1 MRRSGSPCEGLEGL
15 RRALAKHAGAD
26 GTAPGLAPT
35 APAPGLDEEGAAA
48 LSPIRARQRKSVLLV
63 DDDPQTREA
72 AVAELLHADVP
83 VRAFDDGNAALA
95 AIAEEKPDVIALE
108 IGLAGDMGGKDLVNM
123 IKATMEWV
131 DIPVIL
137 WTRVAVAS
145 HREARQIHGADE
157 VVQKSSV
164 APPRLPPAS
173 SPSSAARKPEVEPRL
188 VLASA
193 SPRRARILRDL
204 GVGFRVV
211 VSHEDESLVPGED
224 GPAAVERLA
233 RAKALAVASQERLPV
248 LAADTEVLCDGHILG
263 KPSDERDA
271 VAMLRRLAGRAH
283 EVVTGVCVVRGEIA
297 RSGVERS
304 VVRLAPMTEEELRW
318 YAATG
323 EPLDK
328 AGGYH
333 IDGKGALF
341 IETVDGSP
349 SNVAG
354 LPVRLLL
361 RLVREA
367 ALELGL
373 P

>member
-1 MRRSGSPCEGLEGL
+1 MS
-15 RRALAKHAGAD
+15 ALAR
-26 GTAPGLAPT
+26 
-35 APAPGLDEEGAAA
+35 PA
-48 LSPIRARQRKSVLLV
+48 
-63 DDDPQTREA
+63 
-72 AVAELLHADVP
+72 
-83 VRAFDDGNAALA
+83 
-95 AIAEEKPDVIALE
+95 
-108 IGLAGDMGGKDLVNM
+108 
-123 IKATMEWV
+123 
-131 DIPVIL
+131 
-137 WTRVAVAS
+137 
-145 HREARQIHGADE
+145 
-157 VVQKSSV
+157 
-164 APPRLPPAS
+164 
-173 SPSSAARKPEVEPRL
+173 
-188 VLASA
+188 VLAW
-193 SPRRARILRDL
+193 LL
-204 GVGFRVV
+204 
-211 VSHEDESLVPGED
+211 
-224 GPAAVERLA
+224 
-233 RAKALAVASQERLPV
+233 ALAVARQERLPV

-333 IDGKGALF
+333 IDGRGALF